1 MSDWAVSQSSQLLP
15 RAKEEKTLNSPLC
28 FSDKAPDVL
37 DLCCYGSS
45 GEEHI
50 FKCFECFFPL
60 ILLVLLV
67 QSSNHSLIKSPSE
80 CGLAFFVILQ
90 EITKLVLTSPSLD
103 V

>member
-1 MSDWAVSQSSQLLP
+1 MSDCAVSQSSQLSP
-15 RAKEEKTLNSPLC
+15 RPKEEKTLNSSLC
-28 FSDKAPDVL
+28 FSDKAPD

-60 ILLVLLV
+60 ILLVM
-67 QSSNHSLIKSPSE
+67 KSPSE

>member
-1 MSDWAVSQSSQLLP
+1 MSDWAVSQSSQLSHRP
-15 RAKEEKTLNSPLC
+15 MEEKTLNSPLC
-28 FSDKAPDVL
+28 FSDKAPD

-67 QSSNHSLIKSPSE
+67 QSSNHSLMKSPSE